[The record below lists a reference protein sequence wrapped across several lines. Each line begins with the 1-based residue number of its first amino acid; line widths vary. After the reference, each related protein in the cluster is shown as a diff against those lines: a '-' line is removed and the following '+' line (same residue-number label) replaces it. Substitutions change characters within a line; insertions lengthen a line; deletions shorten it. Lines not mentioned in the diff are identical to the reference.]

1 MEGRAPSR
9 PKIMGHDGACPSNYR
24 DMKRYLIT
32 GASRG
37 IGRAI
42 AQKLA
47 SPDVELLLH
56 GRDTVALAE
65 TCRSLEAGCSRVVR
79 LIHDLATPEGV
90 AKLIDEAGSAPL
102 DLLVNNAGIAVVK
115 PFAET
120 TSVEWEQ
127 ILGVNVTAPFLL
139 TQHFAPRM
147 PPGSSIVNIL
157 SVAAKTGFA
166 NWSSYCMS
174 KFALEGF
181 SQSVREEL
189 RERRIRV
196 INVYPAA
203 TDTDI
208 WNAVEGDWPRD
219 KMISPDEVAAAVAYA
234 LSRPSDVA
242 LENISLSNLTG
253 NL

>member
-1 MEGRAPSR
+1 
-9 PKIMGHDGACPSNYR
+9 
-24 DMKRYLIT
+24 MKRYLIT

-47 SPDVELLLH
+47 APDVRLLLH

-65 TCRSLEAGCSRVVR
+65 TCKSVESRCAGVVR
-79 LIHDLATPEGV
+79 LIHDLAKPNGV
-90 AKLIDEAGSAPL
+90 SNLIVEVGNEPL

-115 PFAET
+115 PFGEIT
-120 TSVEWEQ
+120 MIEWEQ
-127 ILGVNVTAPFLL
+127 TLGVNITAPFLL
-139 TQHFAPRM
+139 MQRFARQM

-157 SVAAKTGFA
+157 SVAAKTGFP

-174 KFALEGF
+174 KFALEGL
-181 SQSVREEL
+181 SQAIREEL
-189 RERRIRV
+189 RDRKIRV
-196 INVYPAA
+196 INIYPAA

-208 WNAVEGDWPRD
+208 WNNVAGNWPREQ
-219 KMISPDEVAAAVAYA
+219 MISADEVADAVAYA
-234 LSRPSDVA
+234 LSRPKDVA
-242 LENISLSNLTG
+242 LENITLSNLTG